1 MKRLMIFL
9 LTISIVLGLLL
20 TGFFFVGPLINR
32 IGNVYLPDV
41 VGLSVDEA
49 IFRLNSLDL
58 EVVVEEVV
66 DETAGTVIRMRP
78 TGNQEV
84 KEKSEVILYVGV
96 EINTMPN
103 IENKYY
109 QDIIAEVDL
118 VKAKYQNEVIVI
130 DEVDND
136 LPNGY
141 VKKQIPEAGAIIF
154 EETTIIIY
162 RVIHDNT
169 VVIPNMIGWSIDDV
183 KRFQNNNDLFFEYVF
198 DYSFDFTENQV
209 IAQSAKP
216 GQEIIKNGKNY
227 ITITISKGLLE
238 IPDFSGMDIEAALFI
253 ADYLDIEMEVVFVK
267 SNARVNEIIMQEAY
281 ISTQKRVLVYVS
293 G

>member
-66 DETAGTVIRMRP
+66 DETAGTVIKMRP

-136 LPNGY
+136 LPIGY

-154 EETTIIIY
+154 EERTIIIY

>member
-1 MKRLMIFL
+1 MKRLMIILF
-9 LTISIVLGLLL
+9 TISIILGLLL

-49 IFRLNSLDL
+49 VFRLNSLDL

-66 DETAGTVIRMRP
+66 DDAAGKVIRMRP
-78 TGNQEV
+78 TGNQEI

-109 QDIIAEVDL
+109 QDIISEVDL
-118 VKAKYQNEVIVI
+118 IKAKYQNEVIVI

-136 LPNGY
+136 LPIGY
-141 VKKQIPEAGAIIF
+141 VKKQIPEYGAIIN
-154 EETTIIIY
+154 EDTTIIIY
-162 RVIHDNT
+162 RVIHDNI
-169 VVIPNMIGWSIDDV
+169 VIIPNMIGWSIDDV
-183 KRFQNNNDLFFEYVF
+183 RNFQNKNDLFFEYVF
-198 DYSFDFTENQV
+198 DYYFDFTENQV

-238 IPDFSGMDIEAALFI
+238 IPDFSGMDIEAALFL

-267 SNARVNEIIMQEAY
+267 SNARINEIIMQEAY